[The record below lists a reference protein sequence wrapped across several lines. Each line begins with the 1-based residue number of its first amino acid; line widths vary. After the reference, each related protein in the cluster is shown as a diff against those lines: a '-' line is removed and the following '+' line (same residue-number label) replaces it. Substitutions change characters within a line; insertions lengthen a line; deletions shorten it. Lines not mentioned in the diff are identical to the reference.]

1 MQRKNRQ
8 SWKKCAPAFFGAAAV
23 LSVAGSLAFGFKSWS
38 AERTESGTSFWKSA
52 ELIVNQGLGLG
63 LDGTDGSFYPMELLA
78 ADRNTGFFVKIEPQ
92 VLQEAGTQPALLVSD
107 GRDSWRFTDSE
118 YREEYGLLCF
128 DTSER
133 ARWEA
138 GQYEVRVEFGDGR
151 TLEREIVFCEML
163 DMEILVVP
171 VTGYYSG
178 EIIQTVL
185 PDESL
190 WEYTEKVYPLGA
202 GDLEWHIYEDGLADF
217 EDKRCDLDTSLGRLR
232 VWKYLKQLYDQKDVD
247 MVIGIVAENMKARS
261 SAGEATVTGF
271 TFGEDVSVISLEDSC
286 PQVTIAHEIGHC
298 LYLGDE
304 YENGTFSVSMNMAP
318 YGMKGK
324 NRFQLS
330 ATVQG
335 TSPYILGGAA
345 DEKQG
350 SGTVVYAEQ
359 YPYDI
364 FSGEL
369 IARDMTSFMG
379 LSGYPEAEY
388 WVTTQIWEALYEE
401 LCESGTI
408 VKNNRPCPRRYGLP
422 NRRNFVSEKE

>member
-1 MQRKNRQ
+1 MRQKNRR
-8 SWKKCAPAFFGAAAV
+8 SWRKYAPSVFAAA
-23 LSVAGSLAFGFKSWS
+23 LSAAGCLAFGFESWS
-38 AERTESGTSFWKSA
+38 AEKTESVTAVWESA
-52 ELIVNQGLGLG
+52 ELIANQGLGMG
-63 LDGTDGSFYPMELLA
+63 LNGTDGSFYPMDLLV
-78 ADRNTGFFVKIEPQ
+78 ADRNTGFFVRIEPQ
-92 VLQEAGTQPALLVSD
+92 ALREAGTQPALLVSN
-107 GRDSWRFTDSE
+107 GRDTWRFTDSE
-118 YREEYGLLCF
+118 YREECGLLCF

-133 ARWEA
+133 MRWEA
-138 GQYEVRVEFGDGR
+138 GRYEAQVEFGDGR
-151 TLEREIVFCEML
+151 TLKREIVFCGMR

-178 EIIQTVL
+178 ETIQTVI

-202 GDLEWHIYEDGLADF
+202 ADLEWNIYEDATADF

-232 VWKYLKQLYDQKDVD
+232 VWKYLKQLYDQGDAD
-247 MVIGIVAENMKARS
+247 MVIGIVAENMKTRS
-261 SAGEATVTGF
+261 SAEEATVTGF

-298 LYLGDE
+298 LSLGDE
-304 YENGTFSVSMNMAP
+304 YENGTFSVSMNMVP

-324 NRFQLS
+324 NRFRLS
-330 ATVQG
+330 ETVQG

-345 DEKQG
+345 DENQG
-350 SGTVVYAEQ
+350 SGTVVYALQ

-379 LSGYPEAEY
+379 LSGYPETEY
-388 WVTTQIWEALYEE
+388 WVTTQIWEALYLE
-401 LCESGTI
+401 LRESGTTGKKQSASSGKI
-408 VKNNRPCPRRYGLP
+408 QNA
-422 NRRNFVSEKE
+422 E